1 MVPCILDTH
10 AIGEP
15 LTRVV
20 TITAIV
26 DLRLAIIPS
35 GIREDNK
42 VKYARRVGSER
53 DIAAKLNLKLE
64 TSQRNTTDGEDI
76 SKGTSWASQG
86 KMAVSPCSCSC
97 HAIRCTIHSH
107 WRWRRLAPVQC
118 SRRGLRLSD

>member
-64 TSQRNTTDGEDI
+64 TSQRNTLLMVKTSARGPVGLH
-76 SKGTSWASQG
+76 KG
-86 KMAVSPCSCSC
+86 
-97 HAIRCTIHSH
+97 
-107 WRWRRLAPVQC
+107 RWQ
-118 SRRGLRLSD
+118 